1 MRPSSGANL
10 TRASLLLLISVLA
23 APGSASADAAAGRA
37 CASALSAEGRMMFDA
52 AAAKV
57 TPDSKLRDV
66 LMREVRGLLLTGKLS
81 RDLAQKNAPAVGVCL
96 REFQS

>member
-1 MRPSSGANL
+1 
-10 TRASLLLLISVLA
+10 
-23 APGSASADAAAGRA
+23 
-37 CASALSAEGRMMFDA
+37 MMFDA

>member
-1 MRPSSGANL
+1 MRSSSGPNL
-10 TRASLLLLISVLA
+10 TRASLLILISAIA
-23 APGSASADAAAGRA
+23 ASGSASADAAAGKA

-57 TPDSKLRDV
+57 TPDRKLRDV
-66 LMREVRGLLLTGKLS
+66 LMSEVRGLLLAGKLS